1 MGKSNRKT
9 LFRFVIPAAAL
20 LIASCVLLLLSLEKD
35 REYEALAKVTPIP
48 TATVRSDV
56 RLLVASASAEEDFA
70 QASPVQAAESTPA
83 PASAAVQSVST
94 PAPAVADT
102 SGLLRQGSRGERV
115 KQLQSRLK
123 ELGYY
128 SGEVDGDFG
137 SATMR
142 AVKSFQ
148 KQHALDA
155 DGIVGEKTWS
165 ILNSDTAQ
173 PFEPPAT
180 AAAQYLLEGDLP
192 FLVNKSHPVES
203 DFVPADLVKISEIIP
218 SDLATLQT
226 SDAQGVRE
234 AVEALK
240 IMLLAAKEDGIT
252 HFKVREAYRTY
263 ADQQRIFNSYVEKYV
278 KEGSSRSSAIS
289 RTRLTVADPG
299 TSEHHTGL
307 AFDLNATDS
316 KESFAYTAQYAWL
329 YNHCWEYGF
338 VIRYTDEKEDITGFL
353 GEEWH
358 YRYVGVE
365 HAMRMR
371 DLDMC
376 LEEYLAYLGK

>member
-1 MGKSNRKT
+1 MGKMNRKF
-9 LFRFVIPAAAL
+9 LLRYLVPAAAL

-35 REYEALAKVTPIP
+35 REYEALSRVTPLP

-56 RLLVASASAEEDFA
+56 RLWVASASAEE
-70 QASPVQAAESTPA
+70 A
-83 PASAAVQSVST
+83 PAQVLPPASESAPSTAEPQSAST
-94 PAPAVADT
+94 PAPAVAAD

-115 KQLQSRLK
+115 RQLQNRLK

-137 SATMR
+137 AGTLR
-142 AVKSFQ
+142 AVKAFQ
-148 KQHALDA
+148 KQHGLDA
-155 DGIVGEKTWS
+155 DGLVGDKTWS
-165 ILNSDTAQ
+165 VLTSDTAQ
-173 PFEPPAT
+173 PYEPPAT
-180 AAAQYLLEGDLP
+180 APAQYLLEGDVP
-192 FLVNKSHPVES
+192 FLVNKTHPVES
-203 DFVPADLVKISEIIP
+203 DFVPADLVKIREIIP
-218 SDLATLQT
+218 SDLATLQ
-226 SDAQGVRE
+226 SNDLQGVRE

-240 IMLLAAKEDGIT
+240 VMLLAAKEDGIS
-252 HFKVREAYRTY
+252 HFKIRESYRTY

-278 KEGSSRSSAIS
+278 SNGSSRSSAIS

-307 AFDLNATDS
+307 AFDLNATDTD
-316 KESFAYTAQYAWL
+316 ESFAYTAQYAWL
-329 YNHCWEYGF
+329 YNHCWEYDF

-365 HAMRMR
+365 HALRMR